1 MLDTNT
7 TVIHALDAEDPLNR
21 YRDLFHHGD
30 SDLIYLDGNSLGRLP
45 RVTINHMRQVV
56 RHEWGEDL
64 IRGWNKGWFEIQE
77 KIGNKIAKLI
87 GADEG
92 EVVIADSTTVNLY
105 RLALAAVQHQREQHR
120 TRIVTDDLN
129 FPSDVYV
136 FQAIVDQIKGS
147 RLEIIPSKDT
157 IHGPTTDLI
166 KAIDDH
172 TALLSLSHTV
182 FKSGYTYDMAEITA
196 KAHDAGALVL
206 WDLSHSVGALPIEL
220 RKARVDLAVGCCYKY
235 LNGGPGAPAFLYVR
249 KELQD
254 KLGNPLS
261 GWFSQNNMFDME
273 LDYEPL
279 KNIRRFL
286 SGTPPILSVTAIEPS
301 VDMFL
306 EVGMDAVRKKSVGL
320 TDLLIHLYDQHLEP
334 LGFRLNSPR
343 NEKYRGSHISLGH
356 DEGWRIN
363 QALIKEMNV
372 LPDFRPPDN
381 IRLGFTP
388 LYTSYVD
395 VHTAV
400 MRLRQIMLDKLY
412 EKYSEEK
419 PAVT

>member
-1 MLDTNT
+1 MIDTNT
-7 TVIHALDAEDPLNR
+7 TVIHALDAEDPLSR

-45 RVTINHMRQVV
+45 RITINHMRKVV
-56 RHEWGEDL
+56 RQEWGEDL
-64 IRGWNKGWFEIQE
+64 IRGWNKGWFGIQE
-77 KIGNKIAKLI
+77 QIGNKIAKLI

-92 EVVIADSTTVNLY
+92 EVIIADSTTVNLY
-105 RLALAAVQHQREQHR
+105 RLALAAVQHQSKQHR

-129 FPSDVYV
+129 FPSDIYV
-136 FQAIVDQIKGS
+136 LQAIAEQTKGS
-147 RLEIIPSKDT
+147 RLEICPSKDS
-157 IHGPTTDLI
+157 IHGPTTNLI
-166 KAIDDH
+166 RAMDEH

-182 FKSGYTYDMAEITA
+182 FKSGYTYDMLEMTS
-196 KAHDAGALVL
+196 KAHNAGAMVL

-261 GWFSQNNMFDME
+261 GWFSQSNMFDME

-286 SGTPPILSVTAIEPS
+286 SGTPPVLSVAAIEPS

-306 EVGMDAVRKKSVGL
+306 EAGMEAVHKKSLGL
-320 TDLLIHLYDQHLEP
+320 TDLMIHLYDQHLEP

-343 NEKYRGSHISLGH
+343 NAKYRGSHISLGH
-356 DEGWRIN
+356 NEGWRIN

-381 IRLGFTP
+381 IRFGFTP